1 LDLSESGWDILMNDA
16 TVFVGND
23 ELFQF
28 GTLLPLWAF
37 KPRPAQT
44 SGLPDSTPMLTC
56 AVTNDEADC
65 LETACSDS
73 YFTFEWVKTDDFI
86 SLNIC
91 LYLGD
96 TRVYWV
102 VDISDPDVY
111 EAIELWK
118 RAGKVPIA
126 FFARDGEVQRQLY
139 HIAPMPPFNPK
150 VGTYWSEPCHEP
162 TARRWEAMTE
172 LLNAW
177 RRLPDIT
184 EVIVG
189 TPLRHAMGNV
199 LLTKRWER
207 LASEG
212 IVANSSKALCA
223 DMSD

>member
-1 LDLSESGWDILMNDA
+1 MNLGESGWDISMNDA
-16 TVFVGND
+16 TTFDGNA

-28 GTLLPLWAF
+28 GTLLPLWVF
-37 KPRPAQT
+37 KQRSEQT
-44 SGLPDSTPMLTC
+44 YGLPDNTPTLTC
-56 AVTNDEADC
+56 AVTYAESDC
-65 LETACSDS
+65 LEIARSDS

-102 VDISDPDVY
+102 VDISDPEIY

-126 FFARDGEVQRQLY
+126 FFVRDGEVRHQLY
-139 HIAPMPPFNPK
+139 HIAPMPPLNAE

-162 TARRWEAMTE
+162 TERRWEAMTE

-189 TPLRHAMGNV
+189 TPLRQAMGNV

-207 LASEG
+207 LAREG
-212 IVANSSKALCA
+212 IVANSRKAMCA
-223 DMSD
+223 EMLD